1 MKEEKK
7 SIKIDPTLFTFSD
20 PKTNKTRKKDKPKG
34 GRIPKIRTTEDK
46 KRNTLKKQTL
56 LRMIRQHQDDNYKK
70 LFEKK
75 INEKKQQEYKEQKE
89 LYDSFDSSREYLENL
104 LDSKKKN
111 EIVKPKNTTIKDR
124 TSLLNTNNTNNN
136 SSSGITLDLSN
147 IMNNNAISFDNIET
161 QSTQNSNI
169 LNEPVKINEQPKYGI
184 LKGGKLPTYR
194 SYFNKTQKN
203 LDSIGSIY
211 EKMSFNESDRKTKEI
226 QGKIN
231 KKSKYGSIYKHNKQK
246 KIKRRTFKA
255 GKSQQKP
262 KIGVLIS
269 NKTIRN
275 NTNLKIMKIKE
286 DPISKIKKE
295 LVRRG
300 LIKIGT
306 ITPND
311 VLRKMH
317 ETVELLCGDVQ
328 NHNKDNLL
336 YNFINDK

>member
-7 SIKIDPTLFTFSD
+7 QITIDPTLFTFSD
-20 PKTNKTRKKDKPKG
+20 PKTNRTRKKDKPKV
-34 GRIPKIRTTEDK
+34 GRIPKIKTPEEK
-46 KRNTLKKQTL
+46 KKNTLKKQSL
-56 LRMIRQHQDDNYKK
+56 LKMIRRHQDDNYKK

-75 INEKKQQEYKEQKE
+75 INEEKQQEYKEQKE
-89 LYDSFDSSREYLENL
+89 LCNSFDSSREYLENL

-111 EIVKPKNTTIKDR
+111 ESVKPKNTTIKDR
-124 TSLLNTNNTNNN
+124 TNLLNTNNN

-161 QSTQNSNI
+161 HSNQNLNI
-169 LNEPVKINEQPKYGI
+169 LNEPVKINETPKYGI
-184 LKGGKLPTYR
+184 LKGGNLPTYR

-203 LDSIGSIY
+203 LESAGSIY
-211 EKMSFNESDRKTKEI
+211 EKMSFSESNRRNKEI
-226 QGKIN
+226 KDKIN
-231 KKSKYGSIYKHNKQK
+231 KKTNYGSIYKHNKQK

-255 GKSQQKP
+255 GKSQQMP

-286 DPISKIKKE
+286 EPISKIKKE
-295 LVRRG
+295 LIRRG

-336 YNFINDK
+336 YNFLNGK

>member
-75 INEKKQQEYKEQKE
+75 INENKQQEYKEQKE
-89 LYDSFDSSREYLENL
+89 LYDSFDSSRDYLENL

-124 TSLLNTNNTNNN
+124 TNLLNTNNTNN
-136 SSSGITLDLSN
+136 SSSGITLDLSH

-161 QSTQNSNI
+161 HSTQNSNI
-169 LNEPVKINEQPKYGI
+169 LNEPVKINEAPKYGV

-203 LDSIGSIY
+203 LESTGSIY
-211 EKMSFNESDRKTKEI
+211 EKMSFPESNTRNREIKE
-226 QGKIN
+226 KIN
-231 KKSKYGSIYKHNKQK
+231 KKTNYGPIYKHNKQK

-286 DPISKIKKE
+286 EPISKIKKE

-336 YNFINDK
+336 YNFINEK